1 MTSTPTLSLAA
12 KYYTDPEV
20 FEIET
25 NGLLARTWQFAG
37 HDSQLKATGG

>member
-20 FEIET
+20 FKLET
-25 NGLLARTWQFAG
+25 NGLLAAHGNLQVMPV
-37 HDSQLKATGG
+37 S